1 MIWTEMDVSED
12 TKMLLNELV
21 ARKRK
26 LDRFAKLRALLACL
40 ALLGSAATVVYF
52 YEAILIP
59 SGSNIM
65 RILEALAGSS
75 ANVLLVFLS
84 AFLFYM
90 MNYYSK
96 KYDKQ
101 KAKYES
107 LREEA
112 VDHLRGPWIAA
123 RLSDDKDKISSFLQ
137 QTYKINVTY
146 KS

>member
-12 TKMLLNELV
+12 TKKLLNELV
-21 ARKRK
+21 ARKKK
-26 LDRFAKLRALLACL
+26 LDRYAKLRALLAYL
-40 ALLGSAATVVYF
+40 ALLGSTATVVYF
-52 YEAILIP
+52 YKAILIP
-59 SGSNIM
+59 SGGNIM
-65 RILEALAGSS
+65 RMLGALAGSS
-75 ANVLLVFLS
+75 ANVLLVFLA
-84 AFLFYM
+84 AFLFYL

-112 VDHLRGPWIAA
+112 VDHLRGPSIAA
-123 RLSDDKDKISSFLQ
+123 RLTDDKDKISGFLQ